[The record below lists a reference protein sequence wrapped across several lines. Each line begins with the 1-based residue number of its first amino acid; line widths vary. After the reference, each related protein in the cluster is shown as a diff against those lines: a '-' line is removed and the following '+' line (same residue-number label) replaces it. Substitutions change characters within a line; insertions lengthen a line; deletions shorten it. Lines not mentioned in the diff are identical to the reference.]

1 MEGHGGF
8 EHNLHGLRV
17 VDILEQKYPD
27 FPGLNLSW
35 EVKESIV
42 KHISPYDH
50 TSTTTEY
57 NIDEMPL
64 LEAQIVDKADSI
76 AYDNHD
82 LG

>member
-1 MEGHGGF
+1 MEDSSIICTGC
-8 EHNLHGLRV
+8 V

-64 LEAQIVDKADSI
+64 LEAQIVTRRI
-76 AYDNHD
+76 P
-82 LG
+82 LPTIITT